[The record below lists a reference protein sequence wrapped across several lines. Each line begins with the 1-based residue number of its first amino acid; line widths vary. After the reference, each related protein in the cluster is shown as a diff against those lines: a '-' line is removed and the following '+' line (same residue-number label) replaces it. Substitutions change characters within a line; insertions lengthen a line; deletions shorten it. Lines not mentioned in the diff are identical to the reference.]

1 MEDRKSILQEEFSLK
16 SDIIDLLNDFGE
28 MVIKDYSPLKIT
40 EEDFYVLFELIKEQ
54 FRYIK
59 ETIDSLDAKNNKETS
74 LLELLTSN
82 MRSIESNY

>member
-1 MEDRKSILQEEFSLK
+1 MVDKETILT
-16 SDIIDLLNDFGE
+16 N
-28 MVIKDYSPLKIT
+28 
-40 EEDFYVLFELIKEQ
+40 LFNK
-54 FRYIK
+54 YIK